1 MTKLIS
7 LFTKPTH
14 IDFIG
19 LRKYAFI
26 FSALLVIVSV
36 WSLCVKGLNYG
47 IDFKG
52 GILMEV
58 QSPEKIDMKE
68 MRARLAD
75 LNVDLQPVG
84 ENGTEVL
91 ITALGQ
97 GASEQEQMKI
107 VNVIRSELGDEFTVL
122 RSEMVGPRV
131 GDELIKNSIIAVVL
145 ASLAISIYIWARFE
159 WQFALGVMLSII
171 HDILITL
178 GLFSVFQLDFNM
190 TIVAGLMMLA
200 GYSTNDTIVSYDRM
214 RENLRKFR
222 KMPIPEMINKT
233 ANDMLPR
240 TILTGISTLL
250 ALIVMLFIGGEALEG
265 FAIAMI
271 FGIVIGTYSSV
282 YVAMP
287 MLMYLNVRKTMENK
301 KSVSPYENIGA

>member
-1 MTKLIS
+1 MRLIS
-7 LFTKPTH
+7 LFTKSTN

-19 LRKYAFI
+19 LRKYAFF
-26 FSALLVIVSV
+26 FSGLLVLISIVS
-36 WSLCVKGLNYG
+36 LATKGLNYG

-58 QSPEKIDMKE
+58 QSEQSVDMKIIRE
-68 MRARLAD
+68 KLAG

-84 ENGTEVL
+84 EDGTEVL

-97 GASEQEQMKI
+97 GTTEQEQMKI
-107 VNVIRSELGDEFTVL
+107 VKVIRDELGNEFSVRRT
-122 RSEMVGPRV
+122 EMVGPRV
-131 GDELIKNSIIAVVL
+131 GSELIRNSIIAVILGALV
-145 ASLAISIYIWARFE
+145 ISIYIWMRFE
-159 WQFALGVMLSII
+159 WEFALGVMISIV

-178 GLFSVFQLDFNM
+178 GLFSVCGLDFNM

-214 RENLRKFR
+214 RENLHKYR

-240 TILTGISTLL
+240 TIMTGISTIL
-250 ALIVMLFIGGEALEG
+250 ALIVMLLIGGEALEG
-265 FAIAMI
+265 FAIAML
-271 FGIVIGTYSSV
+271 FGIIVGTYSSV

-287 MLMYLNVRKTMENK
+287 LLMYLDVRKTMENSK
-301 KSVSPYENIGA
+301 APVSPYDHVG